1 LQKLSEILYREKNEK
16 VSVFNIYENKNKQ
29 IKSVKLT
36 QEELISNIE
45 NNNEIRD

>member
-1 LQKLSEILYREKNEK
+1 
-16 VSVFNIYENKNKQ
+16 SVFNIYENKNKQ